1 MSNLKPKNYNLQP
14 SLHTPVM
21 LSEVIHYLDPQPGKR
36 FIDATLGYAG
46 HTLELLQAGSDVVG
60 IDRDEDL
67 LLIATDRIK
76 KAGFAKQF
84 TPIHSSFADALD
96 LQSHLPAVFAA
107 QLLQAGTLQGK
118 FDGILFDLG
127 VSSYQLDTPGRG
139 FSFRFDAPLDM
150 RMDKSLAVTAA
161 DLVNGLGKNELTE
174 LFLTLGEEGNAKRI
188 VNEICARRLKHKIET
203 TEELANL
210 IISVVGRHRG
220 IHPATK
226 IFQALRMAVN
236 SERLELKAALPSAL
250 SHLKEG
256 GLVVTIAFHSL
267 EDHIIKSWM
276 NDAES
281 AGQIQKVTSGVVEP
295 GTEEIAKNP
304 RSRSAKLRV
313 VKRVA

>member
-1 MSNLKPKNYNLQP
+1 MPYP
-14 SLHTPVM
+14 IHTPVM
-21 LSEVIHYLDPQPGKR
+21 LAEVIHYLDPKPGKR
-36 FIDATLGYAG
+36 YLDATLGYAG
-46 HTLELLQAGSDVVG
+46 HTLEILKLGAEVVG

-67 LLIATDRIK
+67 LAIATDRIA
-76 KAGFAKQF
+76 KAGFAKSF
-84 TPIHSSFADALD
+84 TPIHSSFAAALD
-96 LQSHLPAVFAA
+96 PARMILA
-107 QLLQAGTLQGK
+107 GK

-139 FSFRFDAPLDM
+139 FSFRYDAPLDM

-188 VNEICARRLKHKIET
+188 ATAICAQRKVRKIET
-203 TEELANL
+203 TEQLADL
-210 IISVVGRHRG
+210 IISLVGRPRG

-226 IFQALRMAVN
+226 VFMSLRMAVN
-236 SERLELKAALPSAL
+236 SEREELKAALPSAL
-250 SHLKEG
+250 SWLKEG

-267 EDHIIKSWM
+267 EDRLIKGWM

-281 AGQIQKVTSGVVEP
+281 AGQIEKITNGIVEP
-295 GTEEIAKNP
+295 SSEEIAHNP

-313 VKRVA
+313 AKRIA